1 MISEMKQMLLIV
13 LFLTLLAGCKQKPGS
28 QHTSPEGDL
37 LFEEYYNNGQLKIS
51 RQFFNE
57 EMIDYLYMAFYE
69 NGELM
74 DSVAYDE
81 NVPDGK
87 RVFFHQSSGIR
98 HIEHYEDGVLNGVN
112 MGIYG
117 NGVRNYEGYRKA
129 GEKVGEWF
137 FRSPEGVNL
146 TYEFYDSTGQ
156 LVYFRKYD
164 EGGRYQKSNGEV
176 LINAGFTNNQIDSGD
191 SIFAGIVAA
200 VPPGCESKLI
210 FYLIN
215 EQTADTVII
224 SRILAS
230 PGYDFG
236 LPVSQPGM
244 YKMAIQLTVTD
255 LLTGK
260 TEESKVEKKLTVRD
274 N

>member
-1 MISEMKQMLLIV
+1 MKRLLILF
-13 LFLTLLAGCKQKPGS
+13 LFLTLLAACRQNKRNRHTLPG
-28 QHTSPEGDL
+28 GDL
-37 LFEEYYNNGQLKIS
+37 LFEEFYSNGQLKS
-51 RQFFNE
+51 SKHFFNE
-57 EMIDYLYMAFYE
+57 AMTDYLYLAYYE

-81 NVPDGK
+81 NVPEGK

-98 HIEHYEDGVLNGVN
+98 HVEHYENGVLNGVN
-112 MGIYG
+112 TGIYE

-191 SIFAGIVAA
+191 SIFTGIVAA
-200 VPPGCESKLI
+200 VPPGCESKLNV
-210 FYLIN
+210 YLVH
-215 EQTADTVII
+215 EQMEDTVII

-230 PGYDFG
+230 PRHEFG